1 MALAMTVAA
10 LLAAATTT
18 APPERLLL
26 CRPRP
31 AGDAA
36 LARADAVSA
45 AAQAFGSRF
54 LDYGVVCDG
63 EAEAARAARRAGLG
77 HAIWALAEGR
87 SDGSRYVLALSVA
100 EGERVLA
107 RREVVVAPGVDA
119 VAPLRRSLAELV
131 QAVEPPAGGKGA
143 GPWIVAGAGAAAVC
157 TGIVFAV
164 LARSSAGDAD
174 RATTAQGYVD
184 ARAAWRSRRT
194 ASAVLL
200 GAGGAALGAGLAWR
214 FAL

>member
-1 MALAMTVAA
+1 MVLAMNLAA
-10 LLAAATTT
+10 LLAAAATSS
-18 APPERLLL
+18 APGRLLL

-45 AAQAFGSRF
+45 AAKAFGNRF

-63 EAEAARAARRAGLG
+63 EAEAARAARRAGLE
-77 HAIWALAEGR
+77 HAVSALAEGR

-107 RREVVVAPGVDA
+107 RREVVVAPGADA
-119 VAPLRRSLAELV
+119 VAPLQRSLAELV
-131 QAVEPPAGGKGA
+131 RSVEPPDGGKGP
-143 GPWIVAGAGAAAVC
+143 GPWLVAGGGAAALC
-157 TGIVFAV
+157 TGLVFAA
-164 LARSSAGDAD
+164 LARSAAVDAD
-174 RATTAQGYVD
+174 RATTAQGWVD
-184 ARAAWRSRRT
+184 ARAAWKSRRA

-200 GAGGAALGAGLAWR
+200 GAGGAAVVAGLVWR